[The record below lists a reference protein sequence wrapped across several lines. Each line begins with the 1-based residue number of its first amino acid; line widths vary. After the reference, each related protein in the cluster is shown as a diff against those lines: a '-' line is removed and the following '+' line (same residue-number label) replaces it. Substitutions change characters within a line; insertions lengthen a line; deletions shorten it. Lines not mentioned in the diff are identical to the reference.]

1 MHLTRRTNALDEF
14 EFGGAI
20 YGTILTALEPRFKG
34 SILAAGGFPTQSLPP
49 EANPINFAPRAKMPI
64 LVLNGLLDF
73 LVPLQGA
80 QEPMFRVLGAPQ
92 VDAAIVNGF
101 LDLIGKRSF

>member
-1 MHLTRRTNALDEF
+1 
-14 EFGGAI
+14 
-20 YGTILTALEPRFKG
+20 
-34 SILAAGGFPTQSLPP
+34 
-49 EANPINFAPRAKMPI
+49 MPI